1 MVLKTYDTR
10 DKPVIVTKPLTPK
23 SFADFG
29 DIISADHQ
37 IGLKEQ
43 SSANYGTAIKVHKVS
58 KINNN
63 SSKANSG
70 VKAQA
75 NWNIFRCSPP
85 LHLFQKNSN
94 GETVYLSKVLERHPY
109 STQTFLPMGV
119 DKEKDAYIVICAK
132 SRAGE
137 QTPGPRKKFLLIS
150 FTLEDSLPDPDTLEA
165 FICKGNQAV
174 TYGAGEYM

>member
-1 MVLKTYDTR
+1 MRAELAIKSSIKSVLNPLNSLTSLSNEWRRVGSSILEMVLKTYDTR

-137 QTPGPRKKFLLIS
+137 
-150 FTLEDSLPDPDTLEA
+150 
-165 FICKGNQAV
+165 
-174 TYGAGEYM
+174 